1 MPISMPPAPNKD
13 DLAATWKFLEEGVE
27 KIMMNLKDGVD
38 MTTYMGIYT
47 AVHNFCTSQKA
58 VASGGGI
65 IGGNAHRGGKSLSSS
80 LPPVLMFLYAGLH
93 RTSTDLT

>member
-1 MPISMPPAPNKD
+1 MPPAPNKD
-13 DLAATWKFLEEGVE
+13 DLGATWNFLEEGVE

-65 IGGNAHRGGKSLSSS
+65 IGGNAHRGGTHPHSVPCSSSCSLLSS
-80 LPPVLMFLYAGLH
+80 
-93 RTSTDLT
+93 